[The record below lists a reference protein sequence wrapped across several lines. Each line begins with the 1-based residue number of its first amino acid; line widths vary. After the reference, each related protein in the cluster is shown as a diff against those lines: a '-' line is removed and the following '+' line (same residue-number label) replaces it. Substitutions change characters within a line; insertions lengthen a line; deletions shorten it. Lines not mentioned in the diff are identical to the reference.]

1 MVDYVHNGA
10 VVLMHSGGGDRSQTV
25 KALPEIIKQLKKKGY
40 SFVTIDELCK
50 MAGLPEAAEPS
61 R

>member
-1 MVDYVHNGA
+1 
-10 VVLMHSGGGDRSQTV
+10 MHSGGGDRSQTV

-50 MAGLPEAAEPS
+50 DGRAAPQAPS
-61 R
+61 RAGSATARSGSA